1 MPGTYFYHD
10 HSNQNRGDGLQ
21 GALIVKE
28 RAGTPKLFEASADE
42 VLFLQDWWH
51 FAGNSMALRL
61 NRFATECVFVPNPVQ
76 CVLQYHVLVC
86 AVMKVNARLHV
97 LLRVQQAEAA
107 QVLWLRMLSCC

>member
-28 RAGTPKLFEASADE
+28 RAGTPKLFESDADE

-61 NRFATECVFVPNPVQ
+61 NRFVTT
-76 CVLQYHVLVC
+76 
-86 AVMKVNARLHV
+86 RLTSRSH
-97 LLRVQQAEAA
+97 
-107 QVLWLRMLSCC
+107 